1 MAALLGNDEQSSEVK
16 AEIDQMVKELGNTS
30 NSLGGET
37 HEQGTKTSPRDSDFQ
52 ETVRR
57 TLDRMQN
64 SGETASA
71 AAAAGG
77 SEEDFL
83 AQILKSVEGMDLDEG
98 EGDEGFSK
106 MLMGMME
113 KLTDKDI
120 LYEPMKELSDKFPRW
135 LDENRTKTATEEM
148 SRYETQQRVV
158 SEIVRRFERSDYSD
172 TCTADREYIV
182 DRMQRVGT
190 RSRSRPGKCPY

>member
-16 AEIDQMVKELGNTS
+16 AEIDEMMKELGNAS
-30 NSLGGET
+30 NSTKGGNDEKR
-37 HEQGTKTSPRDSDFQ
+37 TKTSSRDSGFQ

-57 TLDRMQN
+57 TLDRIQS

-71 AAAAGG
+71 AAAEG

-83 AQILKSVEGMDLDEG
+83 AQMLKSVEGMDLDEG

-135 LDENRTKTATEEM
+135 LDENRKKTGPEDM

-158 SEIVRRFERSDYSD
+158 SEIVQRFQRPEYSD
-172 TCTADREYIV
+172 TCTTDREYIV
-182 DRMQRVGT
+182 DRMQQVST
-190 RSRSRPGKCPY
+190 HSISRANIYLY